1 MSSSIGK
8 LIRLQRLMEVQASI
22 TTAIRRMFRGSQLA
36 LQELQA
42 ALLAKG

>member
-8 LIRLQRLMEVQASI
+8 LIRLQRLIEVQASM
-22 TTAIRRMFRGSQLA
+22 TMAISRMFRGSQLA
-36 LQELQA
+36 LQEPQA